1 MGFLKEVPIPLEVE
15 ILFDDGDDELGSFI
29 SFISGEAIE
38 PSDFLLF
45 LEDELPSSSK
55 SATTAS

>member
-29 SFISGEAIE
+29 SFISGEANE
-38 PSDFLLF
+38 PVIFAISRR
-45 LEDELPSSSK
+45 
-55 SATTAS
+55 

>member
-29 SFISGEAIE
+29 SFISGVK
-38 PSDFLLF
+38 LLNPVIF
-45 LEDELPSSSK
+45 CYF
-55 SATTAS
+55 